1 IALPPFEVKSFS
13 IDAAEPLSSAV
24 SMTTLA
30 PAARHA
36 CACAFCFCGSFNA
49 FVIMA
54 VTPAA
59 LNALAKSGA
68 SNCTQRTDDFVS
80 GNRTQ
85 TWALAFFVPTL
96 APAPDVTSAATA
108 ARARSRK
115 IDLLE
120 IFFTADLLLL
130 RGLTSTSSAQGSGP
144 PGGSQRT
151 TLPHWRLYVKGG
163 SAIRVRLAAREDITR
178 HLGVREHGHTVQ
190 RRRLQAGAD
199 RCIDCYEG
207 THRGRG
213 SRRPDRRL
221 RVPLS
226 AGARPREPRRGAG
239 GARRPRDLLRLQR
252 PPSRCTVWEGRLLL
266 PGRLDQGRGAP
277 PDTGGHR
284 PRRRGR

>member
-24 SMTTLA
+24 STTTLA

-49 FVIMA
+49 FVIEY

-59 LNALAKSGA
+59 LSALAKSGA

-85 TWALAFFVPTL
+85 TWTLAFFEPTL

-130 RGLTSTSSAQGSGP
+130 RGLTLHIE
-144 PGGSQRT
+144 R
-151 TLPHWRLYVKGG
+151 
-163 SAIRVRLAAREDITR
+163 
-178 HLGVREHGHTVQ
+178 
-190 RRRLQAGAD
+190 AG
-199 RCIDCYEG
+199 IW
-207 THRGRG
+207 T
-213 SRRPDRRL
+213 
-221 RVPLS
+221 
-226 AGARPREPRRGAG
+226 
-239 GARRPRDLLRLQR
+239 ARRISTHNA
-252 PPSRCTVWEGRLLL
+252 PPSEAVR
-266 PGRLDQGRGAP
+266 QGR
-277 PDTGGHR
+277 TGNSR
-284 PRRRGR
+284 